1 MGAGVMNGDERR
13 VYETWRDELERL
25 NDLAACAAA
34 SGDPTRCR
42 EIAEQL
48 ETFEDRSGPRSTRVL
63 ELKSRA
69 AEMRR
74 ELLKIARSSS
84 MPHVKVRSDSLTSAV
99 DAMVAAALAS
109 RERSAILALKAIV
122 TTAQRALAA
131 IEASQAPEDQ
141 PGPHGADESTL
152 PEGVSWGWD

>member
-48 ETFEDRSGPRSTRVL
+48 ETFEDRSGPRSTRAL

-74 ELLKIARSSS
+74 ELLKIARSSA
-84 MPHVKVRSDSLTSAV
+84 MPHVEMRTDSLKAAA
-99 DAMVAAALAS
+99 DAMVAASLTS
-109 RERSAILALKAIV
+109 RERSAILALEAIV
-122 TTAQRALAA
+122 TTAERTLAA
-131 IEASQAPEDQ
+131 IRASNAPEEE
-141 PGPHGADESTL
+141 PGPHGAD
-152 PEGVSWGWD
+152 